1 MAKENLPV
9 MENSIHIEI
18 EGTKDAQQLSL
29 DDDVRVVIKGKVEG
43 IDQRLDFDDPD
54 KKISVIRLSNYSSKI
69 VGHNK
74 SEFADLIEDD

>member
-1 MAKENLPV
+1 MAKDNLPILD
-9 MENSIHIEI
+9 NSIHIEI

-29 DDDVRVVIKGKVEG
+29 DDKVQVVIKGKVEG

-69 VGHNK
+69 IGHHA
-74 SEFADLIEDD
+74 SEFEDLIED